1 MIKHPT
7 RMMEEV
13 TAMKHHNPDEPPREH
28 AHFNFEIVDEDYPQ
42 LVTVEFLSRAIADPP
57 HAAEL
62 SQQLALLLNPE
73 LPKKFVLDFQHVRLM
88 SSTGFGA
95 LMSFLLKV
103 REAGG
108 HVKICNM
115 DEFVRFGADVIRL
128 GDYAEFATDEHTAI
142 DELLDDQD

>member
-1 MIKHPT
+1 
-7 RMMEEV
+7 
-13 TAMKHHNPDEPPREH
+13 MKHNTPNEPPREH

-42 LVTVEFLSRAIADPP
+42 LVTVEFLSRAITDPP

-62 SQQLALLLNPE
+62 SQQLALLLNRE

-108 HVKICNM
+108 QVKICNM

-128 GDYAEFATDEHTAI
+128 GDYAKFATSRNSAI
-142 DELLDDQD
+142 EEFLNHSD